1 MFEENDGR
9 GDEAA
14 RRMVI
19 QQEWLDLTDL
29 VVKQRVCEATGEPL
43 DARNTV
49 AMTVSVSRGVSRL
62 ALVSAAH
69 WDSGQGELTSA
80 DPAVDPDVL
89 DGRKLAPHVGSAEWA
104 SGSPRSR
111 RRSVPGAGPVQQP
124 RPQLPG
130 SPGAVPGVR

>member
-1 MFEENDGR
+1 MPDLSDGH

-14 RRMVI
+14 RRMII
-19 QQEWLDLTDL
+19 QQDWLDLTDL

-49 AMTVSVSRGVSRL
+49 AMTVSVGRGVSRL

-69 WDSGQGELTSA
+69 WDSGQGKLTSA

-89 DGRKLAPHVGSAEWA
+89 DGRKLAPHVGPADWA
-104 SGSPRSR
+104 SGNPRSR
-111 RRSVPGAGPVQQP
+111 KRSVSGTMPVQPPRRQMPSSPGVVPGA
-124 RPQLPG
+124 R
-130 SPGAVPGVR
+130 